1 MGITERHVL
10 LVLWGNRA
18 SRDLGE
24 LKNKGK
30 GEVRKKVMK
39 IKVYLISGG

>member
-10 LVLWGNRA
+10 LVLRGDRA
-18 SRDLGE
+18 SRGLGAP
-24 LKNKGK
+24 KNRGK
-30 GEVRKKVMK
+30 GEVGRKVRK

>member
-1 MGITERHVL
+1 M

-18 SRDLGE
+18 SRDLDR

-30 GEVRKKVMK
+30 GEVEIKVKK